1 MAFFNVNTEVQTH
14 SAKLRSIF
22 KSRPKEVLT
31 LLWDWRSTE
40 RIYCVNQS
48 DSPLSECQVN
58 LQDCHFILLSEN
70 IMKIKVFWLSLVL
83 RYRLPIFIAL
93 KTLFIHWSFWS
104 TLFSMNFLLELKY
117 SNFKDWLRKSTT
129 ILKPVF
135 INALGC
141 RFGCSQIANFR

>member
-1 MAFFNVNTEVQTH
+1 MAFCNVNTEVQNH

-31 LLWDWRSTE
+31 LMWDWRSLSIVW
-40 RIYCVNQS
+40 RSIYCVNQS

-135 INALGC
+135 INALGL
-141 RFGCSQIANFR
+141 QQVADFR